1 MAQITGR
8 RIPSKQPGLF
18 IMQLRSHVSRTTN
31 GRRRFIIPID
41 LKNPVDIPDPVK
53 IIHIKTNGS
62 SAESEP
68 VQVPVQTPAQ

>member
-8 RIPSKQPGLF
+8 RNPSRQPGLF
-18 IMQLRSHVSRTTN
+18 MMQLRSHVSRTTN

-68 VQVPVQTPAQ
+68 VKAPAQ